1 MSWLSGI
8 VGKAEDLLNQVDQ
21 TAAQALHKSQTQS
34 ENRIGETFVN
44 LNSVSQFPQTI
55 GRKENYQMRSD
66 YASAEVNKQIPSFSQ
81 KVTTTTK
88 LSASPT
94 KQAVGK
100 SKVTDDDEKL
110 LEFLNSN
117 ETISVS
123 KKPLTPKNVSSPSF
137 NVALEKKPE
146 INLNLVKMEKIDETY
161 QTSDNIHDTKQ
172 TKMNESENISFIAE
186 KERNLIVE
194 DKNIEEHNLE
204 ILTEEKI
211 SEMKTINQL
220 PESSMINTVD
230 DNLKKENELLRKE
243 IVSLNQETTSLLHR
257 NKDIEAE
264 MKRMQ
269 KKLDHWNCQVSDSDR
284 LIRELQERE
293 VDLTASLNAK
303 DSQLAVLRVRLQE
316 ADQELKVKR
325 SLVEKLHTENERLLQ
340 DHNNSSGLHNQM
352 LESVKEKLQETEM
365 ALQREK
371 DAYKLAQA
379 ENMHRISQLEDEKQK
394 LAESLTAT
402 QKMMAEEK
410 AHNKELSSQYKFA
423 SLNLETLKREFSDYK
438 QKAQRILQSK
448 EKVISSLKDSQLMY
462 REPGDGSETIID
474 SPALN
479 VELEELRQE
488 CETLREELQRANKN
502 AENFQSELQETE
514 RIAQNDINEYQDQ
527 LKNMEEQFVQEQQQR
542 LSLEQECL
550 QQKEEIKYI
559 QEDLTRTKTN
569 LQSRI
574 QDRETEIEKLR
585 KQLTAKSLSVSSQS
599 ELETRLHA
607 LTESLIQKQTVVE
620 ALSTEKNSL
629 VLQLERLEQ
638 QLRELHDSG
647 SRRQNTVV
655 GIGAAELSHEKYQSK
670 NNYFLE
676 SPYDGPIARKVK
688 TVYGVIDSFSIRL
701 GIFLRRY
708 PIARIFVILY
718 MFLLHL
724 WVMIVLLT
732 YTPEIHRSQHN
743 SNQR

>member
-21 TAAQALHKSQTQS
+21 TAAQALHKNQSQI
-34 ENRIGETFVN
+34 ENHIGNTFIS
-44 LNSVSQFPQTI
+44 NSDISHIPQMI
-55 GRKENYQMRSD
+55 AAKENYQTRSN
-66 YASAEVNKQIPSFSQ
+66 YITTEMNKQMPSFSQ
-81 KVTTTTK
+81 KST
-88 LSASPT
+88 
-94 KQAVGK
+94 
-100 SKVTDDDEKL
+100 SKVSISPMKQTAVKIKNDDDEKL

-117 ETISVS
+117 ESIFES
-123 KKPLTPKNVSSPSF
+123 KKSITPKKSTPNVIMD
-137 NVALEKKPE
+137 KKPDTIHELVEKEQNNKTDQNLESSVQNIEKSVVSENENKTIIEQEKNLEVE
-146 INLNLVKMEKIDETY
+146 IKNYTEEQKEEILIEKQISETESIN
-161 QTSDNIHDTKQ
+161 QF
-172 TKMNESENISFIAE
+172 NESDLKSISL
-186 KERNLIVE
+186 N
-194 DKNIEEHNLE
+194 NN
-204 ILTEEKI
+204 
-211 SEMKTINQL
+211 
-220 PESSMINTVD
+220 MI
-230 DNLKKENELLRKE
+230 KENEFLRKE
-243 IVSLNQETTSLLHR
+243 IINLNQEITNLLGR

-284 LIRELQERE
+284 LIRELQEKE
-293 VDLTASLNAK
+293 TDLTTSLNAK

-325 SLVEKLHTENERLLQ
+325 SLVEKLHMENERLLQ
-340 DHNNSSGLHNQM
+340 DHNNSNGLHNQM
-352 LESVKEKLQETEM
+352 LESVREKLQETEM
-365 ALQREK
+365 ALHREK
-371 DAYKLAQA
+371 DAYKIAQA

-394 LAESLTAT
+394 LSESLTST
-402 QKMMAEEK
+402 QKAMAEEK
-410 AHNKELSSQYKFA
+410 AHNKELASQYKFA

-448 EKVISSLKDSQLMY
+448 EKVISSLKDSQLMC
-462 REPGDGSETIID
+462 REPGDGSESIVD
-474 SPALN
+474 SPVIN

-488 CETLREELQRANKN
+488 CETLKDELQRAKKN
-502 AENFQSELQETE
+502 MENLQSELQETE
-514 RIAQNDINEYQDQ
+514 RIAQSDMDECQEQ
-527 LKNMEEQFVQEQQQR
+527 LKSLEEQFQQEHQQR
-542 LSLEQECL
+542 LSLEQECI
-550 QQKEEIKYI
+550 QQREEIRYI

-574 QDRETEIEKLR
+574 QDREAEIEKLR

-638 QLRELHDSG
+638 QLREFHASG

-655 GIGAAELSHEKYQSK
+655 GIGSTEIANEKYQSR

-676 SPYDGPIARKVK
+676 LPYDGSFARKVK

-701 GIFLRRY
+701 GLFLRRY

-732 YTPEIHRSQHN
+732 YTPEVHTSHHN
-743 SNQR
+743 SDSDQT